1 MAISA
6 GTVAAALTLDTGQF
20 DGALAQSRTLIET
33 FSKDGG
39 KFTDKLGA
47 LGSTLTSVGAAAT
60 MTLTTSIAAAGTAAT
75 KTFTSFDDA
84 MRQVRATMSATDED
98 AKKLTDAA
106 KKYGAETRYT
116 ASQSAEALNYLALAG
131 YDADQA
137 ITALPTVLRLAQA
150 GGMELAYT
158 SDLVTDSMSALGLEM
173 DQLTGFSDQLAVTS
187 QKSNTNIAQ
196 LGQAIL
202 TVGGTAK
209 ALAGG
214 TVELNAELGI
224 LADAGIKS
232 AEGGTHLRNVILS
245 LQTPTEEGARLI
257 AQYTQGVYDAEGRMR
272 SLDVIF
278 GEMRASMSSMTDA
291 ERQNVISG
299 IFNKTDLAAVEA
311 LLSGCGE
318 RFTELTGYI
327 EDSAGAAQQMADTM
341 EGGIGGV
348 FRSLSSAVEAVG
360 IAFGETMAP
369 DVQWAAECVTGLAR
383 GFANLDEGMRSTIVR
398 VAGVAAAAGPVLIIG
413 GKIMTMLSGIGSALA
428 AGGAIATG
436 PVGWIGGAVVGLAA
450 IVTWARRATDTV
462 GNMHA
467 ALAESNAEGLEAFNR
482 GMQGLTEE
490 VDVDVKVNRNYAD
503 EASTLYEDIYTWL
516 TDGQPDTEAQKKE
529 INERVQSYF
538 DELLSEINLD
548 ESSELAKLQKQY
560 DNGFIDYDTFLSRSA
575 EVRASAEAARTELGT
590 LCDESLA
597 FIANY
602 AGKPAGVVQEA
613 FDQIDALEQ
622 RTDALL
628 KKVGLANDT
637 LETAEGDTA
646 VKLTKAGATGDV
658 ATYGN
663 AFNAVAEQR
672 TEGVAQAKER
682 ADAKAKEINA
692 LWEDAYGEAEKR
704 GDEAAMQRATQAK
717 DRMIAEANAER
728 EKQIAALDAAY
739 VQDFSELFAGIA
751 QRFPEQAA
759 ALEEAMAKIDLADK
773 ARELW
778 SQPVIS
784 PDDITDEMIAAM
796 GAQGIDFKT
805 IIAAAAGDETRL
817 QNDLHAALRSVMAAG
832 DGIDIAGL
840 LTETLSNT
848 ELGTAFEGVIQGGL
862 LEGVSGIDTTD
873 IDAQLALITGH
884 MSEYLG
890 TSFDGASVGATW
902 TGDVADGI
910 TAGAAD
916 VQSAGASV
924 GAAGAG
930 GVAAGGINAASGSAM
945 AGALGNGLVSGLN
958 AQEARVRAA
967 AARVARAATGALRN
981 TWEVRSPSRVARRM
995 ANMYGEGIA
1004 LGIKDEYER
1013 VRSTMIRIS
1022 DPTALGVGMAETAR
1036 ISVAGTQRGETA
1048 EQPGRAGN
1056 QINITVPGARITS
1069 ENEAKQLLSTAA
1081 RYINGINRG
1090 VGR

>member
-20 DGALAQSRTLIET
+20 DGALTQSRALIET
-33 FSKDGG
+33 FGKSGG
-39 KFTDKLGA
+39 KLSDKIGA
-47 LGSTLTSVGAAAT
+47 LGTTMTAVGTAAT
-60 MTLTTSIAAAGTAAT
+60 MTLTTSVAAAGTAAT
-75 KTFTSFDDA
+75 KTFATFDDA
-84 MRQVRATMSATDED
+84 VRQVRATMNATDAD
-98 AKKLTDAA
+98 TKKLSDAA
-106 KKYGAETRYT
+106 KKYGAETRFT

-131 YDADQA
+131 YNADQA
-137 ITALPTVLRLAQA
+137 ISALPTVLRLAQA

-209 ALAGG
+209 GLAGG

-272 SLDVIF
+272 SLDDIF
-278 GEMRASMSSMTDA
+278 GELRASMDSMTDA
-291 ERQNVISG
+291 ERQNVLSE

-318 RFTELTGYI
+318 RFAQLSGYI

-341 EGGIGGV
+341 EGGIGGA
-348 FRSLSSAVEAVG
+348 FRSLSSAVESVG

-383 GFANLDEGMRSTIVR
+383 GFASLDEGMRSTIVR
-398 VAGVAAAAGPVLIIG
+398 TAGVAAAAGPVLVVG
-413 GKIMTMLSGIGSALA
+413 GKLLTMLSGIGSALA

-436 PVGWIGGAVVGLAA
+436 PVGWIAGAVVGLAA
-450 IVTWARRATDTV
+450 LNTWLERDRSSISAVRD
-462 GNMHA
+462 
-467 ALAESNAEGLEAFNR
+467 ALADSEWSEAFKN
-482 GMQGLTEE
+482 GTMGVTEQ
-490 VDVDVKVNRNYAD
+490 VDVDVDVRRNYAQ

-529 INERVQSYF
+529 MDERVQAYF
-538 DELLSEINLD
+538 DALLGDINLD
-548 ESSELAKLQKQY
+548 ESEALASLQAQY
-560 DNGFIDYDTFLSRSA
+560 DAGFIDYDTYLSRSA
-575 EVRASAEAARTELGT
+575 EVRASAEAARTELGA

-597 FIANY
+597 FIASY
-602 AGKPAGVVQEA
+602 AGQPAGVVQEA

-646 VKLTKAGATGDV
+646 VKLTKAGATGDA
-658 ATYGN
+658 ATYGK
-663 AFNAVAEQR
+663 AFKTVADSR
-672 TEGVAQAKER
+672 TEGIAQADEQAKAAAER
-682 ADAKAKEINA
+682 ANA
-692 LWEDAYGEAEKR
+692 LWEDAYGDAEKR
-704 GDEAAMQRATQAK
+704 GDEAAMQRATQARDK
-717 DRMIAEANAER
+717 MIADANAER

-739 VQDFSELFAGIA
+739 AQDFSELFAGIA
-751 QRFPEQAA
+751 SRFPEQAA
-759 ALEEAMAKIDLADK
+759 ALEDALAKINLADR
-773 ARELW
+773 AAELLN
-778 SQPVIS
+778 
-784 PDDITDEMIAAM
+784 TDGGLSFDGLSEDMIAAM
-796 GAQGIDFKT
+796 EANGVDVQALIDAMLPPDQMDMAVRGALETLVQ
-805 IIAAAAGDETRL
+805 AGNLD
-817 QNDLHAALRSVMAAG
+817 V
-832 DGIDIAGL
+832 AGL
-840 LTETLSNT
+840 VTETLEGT
-848 ELGTAFEGVIQGGL
+848 DLGKTWSAL
-862 LEGVSGIDTTD
+862 LEQGYMDGVSGMDMTG

-902 TGDVADGI
+902 TGDVAQAITDGAAGVG
-910 TAGAAD
+910 TAGE
-916 VQSAGASV
+916 GV

-930 GVAAGGINAASGSAM
+930 GVVAGGINAATGSAM
-945 AGALGNGLVSGLN
+945 AGALGSGLVSGLN

-981 TWEVRSPSRVARRM
+981 TWEIKSPSRVARRM
-995 ANMYGEGIA
+995 ANLYGEGVA
-1004 LGIKDEYER
+1004 LGIEDEYER
-1013 VRSTMIRIS
+1013 VRATMKKIV
-1022 DPTALGVGMAETAR
+1022 DPTALGIGMAETAR
-1036 ISVAGTQRGETA
+1036 ISVAGMQRGETA

-1056 QINITVPGARITS
+1056 QININVPGARITN
-1069 ENEAKQLLSTAA
+1069 EEEAKQLMKTAA
-1081 RYINGINRG
+1081 RYINSINRG

>member
-20 DGALAQSRTLIET
+20 DGALTQSRALIET
-33 FSKDGG
+33 FGKSGG
-39 KFTDKLGA
+39 KLSDKIGA
-47 LGSTLTSVGAAAT
+47 LGTTMTAVGTAAT

-84 MRQVRATMSATDED
+84 MRQVRATMNATDAD
-98 AKKLTDAA
+98 AKKLSDAA
-106 KKYGAETRYT
+106 KKYGAETRFT

-137 ITALPTVLRLAQA
+137 ISALPTVLRLAQA
-150 GGMELAYT
+150 GGMDLAYT

-173 DQLTGFSDQLAVTS
+173 GQLSGFSDQLAVTS

-196 LGQAIL
+196 LVQAIL
-202 TVGGTAK
+202 TVVGTAN
-209 ALAGG
+209 ALTGG

-245 LQTPTEEGARLI
+245 LQTPTADGARMI
-257 AQYTQGVYDAEGRMR
+257 EQYTQGVYDAEGRMR

-278 GEMRASMSSMTDA
+278 GELRASMSSLTDA

-318 RFTELTGYI
+318 RFAELTGYI

-341 EGGIGGV
+341 EGGIGGA

-383 GFANLDEGMRSTIVR
+383 GFASLDEGMRSTIVR
-398 VAGVAAAAGPVLIIG
+398 TAGVAAAAGPVLVVG
-413 GKIMTMLSGIGSALA
+413 GKLLTMLSGIGSALA

-436 PVGWIGGAVVGLAA
+436 PVGWIAGAVVGLTALNA
-450 IVTWARRATDTV
+450 WLERDRSSINAVRDALSEADADGLQRFVDGATGV
-462 GNMHA
+462 
-467 ALAESNAEGLEAFNR
+467 
-482 GMQGLTEE
+482 TEE
-490 VDVDVKVNRNYAD
+490 VDVDVKVNRNYAE

-548 ESSELAKLQKQY
+548 ESAELAKLQKQY

-597 FIANY
+597 FISNY

-646 VKLTKAGATGDV
+646 IKLTKAGATGDV

-663 AFNAVAEQR
+663 AFNTVAERR

-682 ADAKAKEINA
+682 ADAKAKEAIT

-717 DRMIAEANAER
+717 DRMIAAANAER

-739 VQDFSELFAGIA
+739 VQDFSELFSGIA
-751 QRFPEQAA
+751 SRFPEQAA
-759 ALEEAMAKIDLADK
+759 VLEDALAKINMADK
-773 ARELW
+773 AAELLGKDG
-778 SQPVIS
+778 SLS
-784 PDDITDEMIAAM
+784 FDGLSDEMIAAM
-796 GAQGIDFKT
+796 ETNGVDVQELIDAMLPPDQMDMAVRGA
-805 IIAAAAGDETRL
+805 L
-817 QNDLHAALRSVMAAG
+817 
-832 DGIDIAGL
+832 
-840 LTETLSNT
+840 ETLVQAGNLDVAGMLT
-848 ELGTAFEGVIQGGL
+848 DALAGTDLGTVWAGVVQQGYMD
-862 LEGVSGIDTTD
+862 GVQGMDMSG

-884 MSEYLG
+884 MSEYMG

-902 TGDVADGI
+902 TGDVAQAITDGAAGVQ
-910 TAGAAD
+910 TAGT
-916 VQSAGASV
+916 GV

-945 AGALGNGLVSGLN
+945 AGALGAGLVSGLN

-981 TWEVRSPSRVARRM
+981 TWEIKSPSRVARRM
-995 ANMYGEGIA
+995 GNLYGEGAA
-1004 LGIKDEYER
+1004 LGIEDEYER
-1013 VRSTMIRIS
+1013 VRATMKKIV
-1022 DPTALGVGMAETAR
+1022 DPTALGIGMAETAR
-1036 ISVAGTQRGETA
+1036 ISVAGMQRGETA

-1056 QINITVPGARITS
+1056 QINITVPGARITN
-1069 ENEAKQLLSTAA
+1069 EDEAKQLMKTAA
-1081 RYINGINRG
+1081 RYINSVNRG

>member
-20 DGALAQSRTLIET
+20 DGALTQSRALIET
-33 FSKDGG
+33 FGKSGG
-39 KFTDKLGA
+39 KLSDKIGA
-47 LGSTLTSVGAAAT
+47 LGTTMTAVGTAAT
-60 MTLTTSIAAAGTAAT
+60 MTLTTSVAAAGTAAT
-75 KTFTSFDDA
+75 KTFATFDDA
-84 MRQVRATMSATDED
+84 MRQVRATMNATDED

-106 KKYGAETRYT
+106 KKYGSETRFT

-131 YDADQA
+131 YNADQA
-137 ITALPTVLRLAQA
+137 ISALPMVLRLAQA
-150 GGMELAYT
+150 GGMDLAYT

-187 QKSNTNIAQ
+187 QKSNTNISQ

-245 LQTPTEEGARLI
+245 LQTPTEDGARLI
-257 AQYTQGVYDAEGRMR
+257 EQYTQGVYDAEGRMR

-278 GEMRASMSSMTDA
+278 GELRASMSSLTDA

-318 RFTELTGYI
+318 RFAELTGYI

-341 EGGIGGV
+341 EGGIGGA

-383 GFANLDEGMRSTIVR
+383 GFAGLDEGMRSTIVR
-398 VAGVAAAAGPVLIIG
+398 VAGVAAAAGPVLVVG

-436 PVGWIGGAVVGLAA
+436 PVGWIAGAVVGLTALNA
-450 IVTWARRATDTV
+450 WLERDRSSINAVVD
-462 GNMHA
+462 
-467 ALAESNAEGLEAFNR
+467 ALAEADADGLQRFVDGAM
-482 GMQGLTEE
+482 GVTEE

-516 TDGQPDTEAQKKE
+516 TDGQPDTEEQKKE
-529 INERVQSYF
+529 MDERVQAYF
-538 DELLSEINLD
+538 DALLSDINLD
-548 ESSELAKLQKQY
+548 ESEALAKLQEQY
-560 DNGFIDYDTFLSRSA
+560 DAGFIDYDTYLSRSA
-575 EVRASAEAARTELGT
+575 EVRASAEAARTELGS

-597 FIANY
+597 FIASY
-602 AGKPAGVVQEA
+602 AGQPASVVQEA

-622 RTDALL
+622 RTNELL
-628 KKVGLANDT
+628 GKIGLANDT

-646 VKLTKAGATGDV
+646 VKLTKSGATGDV
-658 ATYGN
+658 ATYGA
-663 AFNAVAEQR
+663 AFSTVAHRR
-672 TEGVAQAKER
+672 TEGVTQADEQAKAAAE
-682 ADAKAKEINA
+682 KANA
-692 LWEDAYGEAEKR
+692 LWADAYGDAQKR
-704 GDEAAMQRATQAK
+704 GDEAAMQRATQAR

-751 QRFPEQAA
+751 SRFPEQAA
-759 ALEEAMAKIDLADK
+759 VLEEALAKINMADQ
-773 ARELW
+773 AAELLGKDG
-778 SQPVIS
+778 SLS
-784 PDDITDEMIAAM
+784 FDGLSDEMIAAM
-796 GAQGIDFKT
+796 EANGVDVQELIDAMLPPDQMDMAVRGALETLVQ
-805 IIAAAAGDETRL
+805 AGNLD
-817 QNDLHAALRSVMAAG
+817 VAG
-832 DGIDIAGL
+832 M
-840 LTETLSNT
+840 LTEALAGTD
-848 ELGTAFEGVIQGGL
+848 LGTVWAGVVQQGYMD
-862 LEGVSGIDTTD
+862 GVQGMDMSG

-884 MSEYLG
+884 MSEYMG

-902 TGDVADGI
+902 TGDVAQAISDGA
-910 TAGAAD
+910 TD
-916 VQSAGASV
+916 VQSAGESV

-945 AGALGNGLVSGLN
+945 AGALGAGLVSGLN
-958 AQEARVRAA
+958 AQESRVRAA

-981 TWEVRSPSRVARRM
+981 TWEIKSPSRVARRM
-995 ANMYGEGIA
+995 ANLYGEGVA
-1004 LGIKDEYER
+1004 LGIEDEYER
-1013 VRSTMIRIS
+1013 VRSTMKKIV
-1022 DPTALGVGMAETAR
+1022 DPTALGIGMAETAR
-1036 ISVAGTQRGETA
+1036 ISVAGMQRGQTS
-1048 EQPGRAGN
+1048 EQPGRGGN
-1056 QINITVPGARITS
+1056 QININVPGARITN
-1069 ENEAKQLLSTAA
+1069 EDEAKQLMKTAA
-1081 RYINGINRG
+1081 RYINSINRG